1 MVSYHIV
8 YQGGLRC
15 EATHDPS
22 QVKIVTDAPVDN
34 HGRGESFSPTDL
46 VAVGYGLCII
56 ITMGIAV
63 QNEKI
68 VLDGS
73 RVYVEKHMSTDAPRR
88 IAKIVVKIDFVSGI
102 PRDRRAYLE
111 RIAHTCPVAKSL
123 HPDVAIDLKFN
134 YPD

>member
-22 QVKIVTDAPVDN
+22 RVKIVTDAPVDN

-46 VAVGYGLCII
+46 VATGLGVCMLT
-56 ITMGIAV
+56 TMGIAV
-63 QNEKI
+63 QGELI

-73 RVYVEKHMSTDAPRR
+73 RAYVEKHMSSDATRR
-88 IAKIVVKIDFVSGI
+88 IVKIVVKIEFGPGI
-102 PRDRRAYLE
+102 PLE
-111 RIAHTCPVAKSL
+111 RRSHLEHIARTCPVAKSI
-123 HPDVAIDLKFN
+123 HPDIAVDLEFA